1 MQFKAEFTLA
11 AEAQAAVV
19 CPVTQN
25 TDLLTA
31 PVVAS
36 TRIAGWGKHTYYDTR
51 SDTRHEQPFGG
62 PTVAIISESCLQS
75 GLPNPPLLVAEL

>member
-11 AEAQAAVV
+11 AEAQATVI

-36 TRIAGWGKHTYYDTR
+36 TRIAGWGKHTYYDT
-51 SDTRHEQPFGG
+51 
-62 PTVAIISESCLQS
+62 
-75 GLPNPPLLVAEL
+75 